1 MDSRLFYDLRKIFR
15 KIFQSKKISVDLKEN
30 NDMNDEKN
38 VSVTEVILFIKHKIF
53 LMRKKLF
60 KIYEKGKINETYAM
74 DTFNSDEKL

>member
-1 MDSRLFYDLRKIFR
+1 
-15 KIFQSKKISVDLKEN
+15 
-30 NDMNDEKN
+30 
-38 VSVTEVILFIKHKIF
+38 VTEVILFIKHKIF